1 MLRYV
6 DHKEARSLIAATTG
20 RAVVAFCR
28 TECGPCDLLLG
39 ALKTLVEDEPAF
51 EILITVVEAG
61 VRGVMAA
68 NLALGVKAYPTI
80 AFLEGGAILALHQGV
95 FLVQDRVEVEYIR
108 EFLAGAG

>member
-6 DHKEARSLIAATTG
+6 NHKDVRSLVATTTG
-20 RAVVAFCR
+20 RAVVVFSR

-39 ALKTLVEDEPAF
+39 TLGALGNESAF
-51 EILITVVEAG
+51 EILVTVVEPG

-68 NLALGVKAYPTI
+68 NLALGVKAYPTV
-80 AFLEGGAILALHQGV
+80 AFVEDGVITALHQGA

-108 EFLAGAG
+108 EFLSGSG